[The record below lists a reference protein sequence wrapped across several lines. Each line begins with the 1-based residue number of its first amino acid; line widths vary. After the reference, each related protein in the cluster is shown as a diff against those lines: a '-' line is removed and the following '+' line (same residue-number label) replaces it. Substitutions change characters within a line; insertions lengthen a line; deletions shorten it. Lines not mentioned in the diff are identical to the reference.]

1 MKDEI
6 LVNYFIN
13 RLLGAVDTKNI
24 CGKCGVIDNDVL
36 NYISKNSEKNNKRNK
51 GIKESEE

>member
-6 LVNYFIN
+6 LGNYFIN

-36 NYISKNSEKNNKRNK
+36 NYIPKNSEKIIKE
-51 GIKESEE
+51 IKESEK